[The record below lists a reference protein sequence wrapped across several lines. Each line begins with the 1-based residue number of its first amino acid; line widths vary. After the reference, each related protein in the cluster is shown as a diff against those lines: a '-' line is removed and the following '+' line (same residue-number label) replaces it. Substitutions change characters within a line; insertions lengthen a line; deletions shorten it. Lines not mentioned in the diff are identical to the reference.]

1 MRSGLERAPSG
12 WSGLPDPAAL
22 GRVAVLMGGR
32 SAEREVS
39 LMSGQGVLEALRA
52 SGVAA
57 EPFDPAERDLSDL
70 RREGFARAFIALH
83 GRFGE
88 DGTVQ
93 GALELLRIP
102 YTGSGVLASALAID
116 KVRSKSVWFA
126 RGLST
131 PPFVLARSATE
142 ACQAVATLGLPLAVK
157 PCHEGSSLGFSRVD
171 SFEEMLSAY
180 ELAARFDSEVLIE
193 RFVDGPELTV
203 AILGGGE
210 DALALPVIEIRAE
223 GGAYDYHNKYFS
235 DDTVYL
241 CPAPLS
247 PERAARVVELALD
260 AYRALG
266 CEGWGRVD
274 LMLDRASGEPWLLE
288 VNTSPGMTTH
298 SLVPMAAAAC
308 GLDYG
313 QLCLAI
319 AGQARLKLADSN
331 EPSAGASG
339 SGGVA

>member
-1 MRSGLERAPSG
+1 MRSGLERTAQG

-39 LMSGQGVLEALRA
+39 LMSGRGVLEALRS
-52 SGVAA
+52 SGVQADA
-57 EPFDPAERDLSDL
+57 FDPAQRDLSDL
-70 RREGFARAFIALH
+70 RREGFDCAFIALH

-88 DGTVQ
+88 DGTLQ
-93 GALELLRIP
+93 GALELLGIP

-116 KVRSKSVWFA
+116 KVRTKSIWFA
-126 RGLST
+126 RGLPT
-131 PPFVLARSATE
+131 PPFVLARNATE
-142 ACQAVATLGLPLAVK
+142 AQQAVATLGLPLAVK

-171 SFEEMLSAY
+171 SVEQMLPAH
-180 ELAARFDSEVLIE
+180 ELAARFDPEVLIE
-193 RFVDGPELTV
+193 RFIEGPELTV
-203 AILGGGE
+203 AILGGGAE
-210 DALALPVIEIRAE
+210 AQALPVIEIRAE

-241 CPAPLS
+241 CPAPLD
-247 PERAARVVELALD
+247 PERTARVVELALE

-274 LMLDRASGEPWLLE
+274 LMLDHTSGEPWLLE

-298 SLVPMAAAAC
+298 SLVPMAAAAF

-313 QLCLAI
+313 LLCLAI
-319 AGQARLKLADSN
+319 AGQARLKLADSSK
-331 EPSAGASG
+331 PAAGG
-339 SGGVA
+339 SGGVS